1 MLSSQLY
8 QQAGLSALLRSNV
21 AAAPQQQSSPAFM
34 VPAAK

>member
-8 QQAGLSALLRSNV
+8 QQAGLSGLLRANM
-21 AAAPQQQSSPAFM
+21 AAPAPQAPSPFM

>member
-8 QQAGLSALLRSNV
+8 QQAGLSGLMRTNM
-21 AAAPQQQSSPAFM
+21 AAAPQGTPSFM